1 MLLAALSGTG
11 QARHRQCMNA
21 APAKNAAGPLS
32 GAWQARH
39 RQCMSAAPAKN
50 AAGQDRQKLNMI
62 IKKRAPVNRFLY
74 KVCFTRGRKSIN
86 KITVCR

>member
-1 MLLAALSGTG
+1 MLLAA
-11 QARHRQCMNA
+11 
-21 APAKNAAGPLS
+21 LS

-62 IKKRAPVNRFLY
+62 IKKRAPVNRIDIPSFLLSY
-74 KVCFTRGRKSIN
+74 LRVGDVKSL
-86 KITVCR
+86 

>member
-39 RQCMSAAPAKN
+39 RQCVSAAPAKN

-62 IKKRAPVNRFLY
+62 IKKRAPVNRNVSLN
-74 KVCFTRGRKSIN
+74 I
-86 KITVCR
+86 

>member
-39 RQCMSAAPAKN
+39 RQCVSAAPAKN
-50 AAGQDRQKLNMI
+50 AAGQDRQGLNAAGSTQCCWA
-62 IKKRAPVNRFLY
+62 RQAEAEHDH
-74 KVCFTRGRKSIN
+74 
-86 KITVCR
+86 

>member
-39 RQCMSAAPAKN
+39 RQCVSAAPAKN

-62 IKKRAPVNRFLY
+62 IKKRAPVNGMF
-74 KVCFTRGRKSIN
+74 
-86 KITVCR
+86 CRNHC

>member
-32 GAWQARH
+32 GAGQARQ

-62 IKKRAPVNRFLY
+62 IKKRAPVNRNVSLN
-74 KVCFTRGRKSIN
+74 I
-86 KITVCR
+86 

>member
-32 GAWQARH
+32 GAGQDRH
-39 RQCMSAAPAKN
+39 RQCMNAAPAKN
-50 AAGQDRQKLNMI
+50 AARLDRQ
-62 IKKRAPVNRFLY
+62 
-74 KVCFTRGRKSIN
+74 
-86 KITVCR
+86 